1 MISNHKEIHRYRKQG
16 EIRYQRIS
24 SNVQVLILHF
34 ILRVTD
40 FSYFDHKS
48 QVEILDIGRVRESGS
63 DTQGR
68 HEFKRTNKVHTQAT
82 IIIKVFTTRDL
93 PRP

>member
-1 MISNHKEIHRYRKQG
+1 MLH
-16 EIRYQRIS
+16 S
-24 SNVQVLILHF
+24 SKLTVNRAVAEAG
-34 ILRVTD
+34 RVEL
-40 FSYFDHKS
+40 